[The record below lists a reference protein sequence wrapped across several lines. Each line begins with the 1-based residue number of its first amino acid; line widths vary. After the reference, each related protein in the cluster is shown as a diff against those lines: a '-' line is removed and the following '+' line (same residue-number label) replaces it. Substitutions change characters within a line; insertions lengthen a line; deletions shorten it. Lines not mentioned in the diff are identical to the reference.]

1 MCFLANDP
9 KRKREVLK
17 TGPSEVTCTEKK
29 LKLDMETNN
38 LSILMATHLRS
49 AKAAEQFLRVQ

>member
-9 KRKREVLK
+9 QRKREVLK

-29 LKLDMETNN
+29 LKLDMETKN
-38 LSILMATHLRS
+38 LSILMVTHLRS